1 MALKKFDNLPEF
13 MKNKEVKEYYDILN
27 KRRGQLVL
35 KRILDFIGGLIG
47 TVLLLPIMIVIGIII
62 KCESRGPVLFKQIR
76 ITQYGREFK
85 IFKFRTMVVNA
96 EKLGTQVTSKN
107 DPRVTKIGKFLRK
120 YRLDE
125 LPQIINILMGDLSFV
140 GTRPEVPRYVKEY
153 TNEMIATLLLPAG
166 VTSEASIEFKDEE
179 KILDNSDNVDS
190 DYINKVLPLKMK
202 YNLHYIKLFSAFYDI
217 KIMFRTI
224 GAVLGLEGE
233 KVERLDS

>member
-1 MALKKFDNLPEF
+1 MSLKKFDNLPEF

-47 TVLLLPIMIVIGIII
+47 TILLLPIMIVIAIVI
-62 KCESRGPVLFKQIR
+62 KCESRGPVLFKQVR

-107 DPRVTKIGKFLRK
+107 DPRITKVGRFLRR

-125 LPQIINILMGDLSFV
+125 LPQIINILIGDLSFV

-153 TNEMIATLLLPAG
+153 TDEMIATLLLPAG

-202 YNLHYIKLFSAFYDI
+202 YNLHYIKLFTIFYDI
-217 KIMFRTI
+217 KVLFRTF
-224 GAVLGLEGE
+224 GAVLGLEDE
-233 KVERLDS
+233 KVEKLDS